1 MPAPAQTILFDK
13 KAIQTRVNHIAR
25 KIAPWFRKKK
35 EKTLNLI
42 SVLEGARPFT
52 KDLVRAL
59 KRSMPSIR
67 IKIHETQVSG
77 TKGTALLKTRK
88 WKRRILD
95 EKTLRQFPVLIVD
108 DLVDS
113 GLTMETLRKEI
124 VALDAP
130 EVKTAVFI
138 KKYKTYKGSLDFCA
152 IDLGLDHKALA
163 KKGIKDHWLYGYGM
177 DLDGKHRGL
186 KEIRWVEIRDKIKP

>member
-1 MPAPAQTILFDK
+1 MSAPTPTILFDQK
-13 KAIQTRVNHIAR
+13 EIQTRVVRIAKR
-25 KIAPWFRKKK
+25 ISSWFRKKNK
-35 EKTLNLI
+35 KTLNLI

-59 KRSMPSIR
+59 KRSMPGIR

-77 TKGTALLKTRK
+77 TKGTALLKTRQ
-88 WKRRILD
+88 WKRRTLD

-124 VALDAP
+124 IKLDAP

-138 KKYKTYKGSLDFCA
+138 QKYKTYKGPLDFCA
-152 IDLGLDHKALA
+152 IDLGLKKGDLA
-163 KKGIKDHWLYGYGM
+163 KKGLKDYWLYGYGM

-186 KEIRWVEIRDKIKP
+186 KEIHWIPIRDI

>member
-1 MPAPAQTILFDK
+1 MSAPTQTILFDK
-13 KAIQTRVNHIAR
+13 KAIQTQVVRIAKR
-25 KIAPWFRKKK
+25 IAIWFRKKK
-35 EKTLNLI
+35 VKTLNLV

-52 KDLVRAL
+52 KDLVRGL
-59 KRSMPSIR
+59 KRAMPGIR

-77 TKGTALLKTRK
+77 TKGTTLLKTRK

-113 GLTMETLRKEI
+113 GLTLETLRKEI
-124 VALDAP
+124 VGLDAP

-138 KKYKTYKGSLDFCA
+138 QKYKTYQGPLDFCA
-152 IDLGLDHKALA
+152 IKLGLDHKALA

-186 KEIRWVEIRDKIKP
+186 KEIRRIEIR